1 MRSMFSIPMVLGAL
15 ASLTGS
21 ATAQSWKTIPTI
33 QAVGQHFFY
42 SNNGS
47 QYYLKGVA
55 YQQNY
60 QPNGQ
65 ISSDAKYTDPLAD
78 ASLCARD
85 IPYMQQLFTNVI
97 RVYAV
102 DPTANHDACMEQ
114 LASAGIYVF
123 ADLSEPSL
131 SIQSDNPQWNV
142 PLYARYTAV
151 IDALAKYNNVIG
163 FFAGNEVISAG
174 NQTASAAFVKAA
186 VRDTKAYI
194 RSMKY
199 RTSLGVG
206 YATAD
211 VPTRDDLAAYFACAP
226 TSDGSLTSIDF
237 WGYNVYSWCGNS
249 NYAASSYGEREDFFR
264 NYPVPVF
271 FAEYGCNDNIPG
283 GPYNRPFSEVP
294 VLYGNMTDVF
304 SGGIVYQYFD
314 SENKF
319 GLVKIDGSNNVSPYP
334 DFTSLRNQLATISPT
349 ITQSSAYKPTNT
361 APACPTDFSTWK
373 AVATALPP
381 TVNPQLCACEAAAL
395 QCGIASDNPDD
406 YGAVFGYIC
415 GADPS
420 FCAGIA
426 RNATTG
432 QYGALSG
439 CSAKQQ
445 LAWVA
450 NQYYLGNNQNPSA
463 CSFGGVA
470 TVQSAVTASSCAPL
484 LSAAGTAGTGSVP
497 QPTGQQGTAVQG
509 GGQGGGQTGVASSSS
524 SGAAARAVGGGL
536 SPASGGGFVDLGK
549 FLFIGYLALAVV
561 SGAGILLL

>member
-1 MRSMFSIPMVLGAL
+1 MWSASAIPMVLGAL
-15 ASLTGS
+15 ASLAGS
-21 ATAQSWKTIPTI
+21 ADAQSWKTIPTI

-47 QYYLKGVA
+47 QYFLKGVA

-65 ISSDAKYTDPLAD
+65 VSSTAKYTDPLAD
-78 ASLCARD
+78 GSLCKRD
-85 IPYMQQLFTNVI
+85 IPFMRQLFTNVI

-102 DPTANHDACMEQ
+102 DPTVNHDDCMEQ

-163 FFAGNEVISAG
+163 FFAGNEVVSAG

-194 RSMKY
+194 RSQKY

-211 VPTRDDLAAYFACAP
+211 VPTRDDLAAYFACTP

-271 FAEYGCNDNIPG
+271 FAEYGCNENIPG
-283 GPYNRPFSEVP
+283 GPYNRPFTEVP

-314 SENKF
+314 SENKY

-334 DFTSLRNQLATISPT
+334 DFTSLRNQLATVSPSP
-349 ITQSSAYKPTNT
+349 TQSSAYKPTNT
-361 APACPTDFSTWK
+361 APACPSDFSTWK

-381 TVNPQLCACEAAAL
+381 NVNPQLCACEVAAL
-395 QCGIASDNPDD
+395 QCGIASDNAED
-406 YGAVFGYIC
+406 YGDVFGYIC
-415 GADPS
+415 GANSKYCD
-420 FCAGIA
+420 GIA
-426 RNATTG
+426 HNATTG
-432 QYGALSG
+432 TYGALSG

-450 NQYYLGNNQNPSA
+450 NQYYLGNNANPSA
-463 CSFGGVA
+463 CNFNGVA
-470 TVQSAVTASSCAPL
+470 TVQSAATAASCSSL

-497 QPTGQQGTAVQG
+497 APTGQQGTAVVG
-509 GGQGGGQTGVASSSS
+509 GGVGGATGVASSSS
-524 SGAAARAVGGGL
+524 SGVAARVGGGL
-536 SPASGGGFVDLGK
+536 GPAGGFAGGFVDVGK
-549 FLFIGYLALAVV
+549 ALFIGYVALAVV